1 MILPPR
7 PQNHR
12 PLDRSRRT
20 LDLPVTVDPP
30 PPQNRPQLD
39 RFAVPPW
46 NPRSPEWLA
55 IEDSLPADHRAAPST
70 RRSINSIWLS
80 CSPPISAWAPR
91 PIGPI

>member
-30 PPQNRPQLD
+30 PPQNRPELD
-39 RFAVPPW
+39 CFAVPPW
-46 NPRSPEWLA
+46 NPRSRW
-55 IEDSLPADHRAAPST
+55 IS
-70 RRSINSIWLS
+70 S
-80 CSPPISAWAPR
+80 CP
-91 PIGPI
+91 